1 MEFWGGIKIHV
12 LKNDHVFLS
21 IITFDLGSFGVKQNI
36 LFVKIVKTEV
46 PCLKITPNHTLRVF
60 ESNGKLYGFQT
71 STYSKWTVPKRNYP
85 EKLLLRLRLLRDFRY
100 ELYEREYTKSEVW
113 CG

>member
-1 MEFWGGIKIHV
+1 MLSHYSIEQMEFWSGIKIHV
-12 LKNDHVFLS
+12 LKNNHVFLS
-21 IITFDLGSFGVKQNI
+21 IVTFDLGIFGVKQNI

-71 STYSKWTVPKRNYP
+71 DTYSMWTVSKMSCRVGDLEN
-85 EKLLLRLRLLRDFRY
+85 
-100 ELYEREYTKSEVW
+100 ER
-113 CG
+113 